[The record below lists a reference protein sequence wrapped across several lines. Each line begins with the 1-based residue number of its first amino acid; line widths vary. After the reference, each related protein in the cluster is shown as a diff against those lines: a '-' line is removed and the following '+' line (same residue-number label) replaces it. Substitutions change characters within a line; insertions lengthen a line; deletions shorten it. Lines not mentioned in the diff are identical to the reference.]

1 MTDNPP
7 CGERTDFYTVYNND
21 GGHCFANDGE
31 LGVYITNVTA
41 VSPGNN
47 KGQVITIDGSG
58 HRCAGRGGDPTN
70 STFR

>member
-31 LGVYITNVTA
+31 LEVYITNVTA

-47 KGQVITIDGSG
+47 C
-58 HRCAGRGGDPTN
+58 RDPEV
-70 STFR
+70 